1 MKLEVNKRKK
11 IVALKAVNEMETRQS
26 KYVNKKW
33 ILLRRKAKLPS
44 P

>member
-11 IVALKAVNEMETRQS
+11 IVALKAINEMETRQS
-26 KYVNKKW
+26 KNVNKKCV
-33 ILLRRKAKLPS
+33 LLKRLTKLPS